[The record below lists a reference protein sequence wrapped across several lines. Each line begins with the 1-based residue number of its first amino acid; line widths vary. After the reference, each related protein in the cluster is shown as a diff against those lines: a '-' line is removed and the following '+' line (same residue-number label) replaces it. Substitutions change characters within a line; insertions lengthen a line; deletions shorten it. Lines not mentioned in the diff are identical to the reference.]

1 MTDQWGQ
8 VQGTRSIIRKDR
20 DAAPKLSKVITRRPG
35 EMGDTPTL
43 VNLDTNDVTLGSV
56 VEKPRKQGT
65 SPYIKVNYKKSKQLK
80 FALRELP
87 DYCKMPFDAGPYS
100 GEGGPPAEGGGKS
113 GDNNSWTAVFNINK
127 DERAALLGL
136 DKRFM
141 ECAWSMKELMY
152 PTKAGSKKGYNQ
164 ENFEEKF
171 VTRLKAGDEEKGYQ
185 DAIKVFVEHRG
196 GQRNE
201 DGSEYKGPD
210 IWKVKLHDDGQ
221 TVSKPVKGDIYDLK
235 EGAAVVPVLKVNRG
249 MYIMPAQYGVKFT
262 LDSAFVIT
270 NLCETKESMPT
281 LDRVNVAEDPAPE
294 HVGEEE
300 EYEGEGEGEAP
311 DLSAAQPEA
320 GNP

>member
-127 DERAALLGL
+127 DERDALLGL
-136 DKRFM
+136 DKRFV
-141 ECAWSMKELMY
+141 ECALPMKDQMY
-152 PTKAGSKKGYNQ
+152 PAKAGSKKATSQ
-164 ENFEEKF
+164 DAFEDKF
-171 VTRLKAGDEEKGYQ
+171 ISRLKPQTMVDTDRQNSGD
-185 DAIKVFVEHRG
+185 
-196 GQRNE
+196 
-201 DGSEYKGPD
+201 
-210 IWKVKLHDDGQ
+210 L
-221 TVSKPVKGDIYDLK
+221 
-235 EGAAVVPVLKVNRG
+235 VPLT
-249 MYIMPAQYGVKFT
+249 Q
-262 LDSAFVIT
+262 
-270 NLCETKESMPT
+270 E
-281 LDRVNVAEDPAPE
+281 
-294 HVGEEE
+294 
-300 EYEGEGEGEAP
+300 
-311 DLSAAQPEA
+311 
-320 GNP
+320 